1 MTRDPYGG
9 NFKLARAQAFDRSGG
24 TCQLCGTA
32 QATDAHH
39 WALDDY
45 PSGEDVTADD
55 LVALCR
61 ICHEV
66 ATTLRRTLRA
76 GGNRFEIVHNITRSI
91 ASCSTGSEYPAP
103 APSSC
108 TTGQPGLT
116 PEALSAVRSQRS
128 RPNAGGNRTE
138 TDDERLRELE
148 CRRSLWLDAGGAP
161 AVPAAAVR
169 AAIETGARRRKQG
182 PQVRGG
188 LVVLETVFE
197 YDRERYGAKLE
208 EIGSEAQFTV
218 PVLVKGSRVNRT
230 RARFDPP
237 WSCTV
242 TVDVDGELI
251 DREQLLE
258 WLEIAGRQV
267 GLGDWRPEKS
277 GVFGRFKVTSFEEVA
292 ECGHDGAG
300 RGTA

>member
-55 LVALCR
+55 LVALCTL
-61 ICHEV
+61 CHEV

-116 PEALSAVRSQRS
+116 PAALSAVRSQRS
-128 RPNAGGNRTE
+128 RPNAAETE
-138 TDDERLRELE
+138 RRPTMSDSDNSSASAPFGSTRAERLR
-148 CRRSLWLDAGGAP
+148 
-161 AVPAAAVR
+161 
-169 AAIETGARRRKQG
+169 
-182 PQVRGG
+182 
-188 LVVLETVFE
+188 
-197 YDRERYGAKLE
+197 
-208 EIGSEAQFTV
+208 
-218 PVLVKGSRVNRT
+218 SRQ
-230 RARFDPP
+230 
-237 WSCTV
+237 
-242 TVDVDGELI
+242 
-251 DREQLLE
+251 QLLE
-258 WLEIAGRQV
+258 RRSKPG
-267 GLGDWRPEKS
+267 PS
-277 GVFGRFKVTSFEEVA
+277 GG
-292 ECGHDGAG
+292 G
-300 RGTA
+300 RGRRPGPGYSS